1 MSAAAILDG
10 MPDARDLHRLDSGGQ
25 TAILAGSRQ
34 LFCFPEDDTGMR
46 NIAIAALR
54 QLGFPGTAVA
64 AVMRVTP
71 NYVATLHQRSLR
83 EGTAGLVRQ
92 AGRPRE
98 TGEASW
104 ERARAWRAEGMRDA
118 EIARRLEVN
127 QSTVLR
133 RLGRAQVHEPL
144 PLVPEPA
151 GQPGQEAAAEPE
163 PAETAEPE
171 HAPQAAEPEHAPGP
185 PGPPAAGPQPAAVS
199 SRYAG
204 AMLLHAFLARADAG
218 RVLAAA
224 AGGPGDVA
232 LLTAVSMCF
241 ALGAATTAQFKHLA
255 AAEGGALAGLPAL
268 PGLRALR
275 PELSAIAD
283 RPDPLK
289 LQQLFASAMLAAD
302 PVTSGVCYVDDH
314 FVPYT
319 GAKPV
324 AKGWNNKRGRAE
336 RGRADTHVTAHDGRA
351 VCFVS
356 GEPSGLSTTLPKAL
370 AELRKAA
377 GPGAKIMLGS
387 GRGGAYP
394 QVFAHCRDQQVHWV
408 TSRRAP
414 LAVPAALPVI
424 AEVSYGGRTRPITW
438 AEETV
443 TLKDYGE
450 ARQITL
456 FEHGR
461 VALQVLTSD
470 TAACP
475 AEILSWLKSRWREEN
490 FLKYASENY
499 GIGKI
504 CDYLASIEE
513 NTKLI
518 RNPARDQASAAVRDA
533 EKTLAAAER
542 GLAALLA
549 DPDLTPA
556 AKNDRIPGLQKDI
569 TRARRSPRNC
579 PPATSTPTRR
589 PRCCAPDAA
598 ACRWSCGSSRTT
610 PSTGYQASS
619 TTTCV
624 TTTNTAPSP
633 ARPSSA
639 AWPEPSPS
647 PPPRSPSPSSSP
659 PRPASPAPWNCSST
673 RSTPTRPPCPATP
686 APSPTRSPRTEFNCD
701 QTATAGDL
709 GLGVIMVGFFPENS
723 VPALHG
729 LGAAIPFV
737 LGNASLIILAL
748 YFKMPAV
755 LRVYSFLSGVM
766 ALLGLVAYASS
777 HYLGLGEG
785 GMERVV
791 AYPQTVCLVVIGFY
805 LAARYSAPQRP
816 RTIRTRAS
824 GRTTSDLER
833 S

>member
-1 MSAAAILDG
+1 MPAAVAAMLPIL
-10 MPDARDLHRLDSGGQ
+10 PDARDLHRLDSGGQ
-25 TAILAGSRQ
+25 TSVFAGSVQ
-34 LFCFPEDDTGMR
+34 LFRYAEDDTAMR
-46 NIAIAALR
+46 NMAVAVLR
-54 QLGFPGTAVA
+54 QLGFGGAEGA
-64 AVMRVTP
+64 AVMGLTP

-98 TGEASW
+98 TGETSW
-104 ERARAWRAEGMRDA
+104 EQARAWRAAGGRDA
-118 EIARRLEVN
+118 EIAWRLGVN

-133 RLGRAQVHEPL
+133 RLGRAHVQEPL
-144 PLVPEPA
+144 PPAPQPEPA
-151 GQPGQEAAAEPE
+151 DAEPE
-163 PAETAEPE
+163 PAGSR
-171 HAPQAAEPEHAPGP
+171 AAEPGEPAGTGPAEPGTGP
-185 PGPPAAGPQPAAVS
+185 PAAGPPPAAGSAPVFRGVVAGVANRLPAGGGPAEPAAGPPAAGPQPAAVS

-218 RVLAAA
+218 RVLDAA

-241 ALGAATTAQFKHLA
+241 ALGAATTEQFKHLA
-255 AAEGGALAGLPAL
+255 AAEAGPLAGLPAL

-275 PELSAIAD
+275 PELAAIAD
-283 RPDPLK
+283 RTDPLK

-302 PVTSGVCYVDDH
+302 PVTSGACYAGDH

-319 GAKPV
+319 GARPV
-324 AKGWNNKRGRAE
+324 ARGWNNKRGRAG

-356 GEPSGLSTTLPKAL
+356 GEPSGLSTTLPKAR

-394 QVFAHCRDQQVHWV
+394 AVFRHCREQQVHWV
-408 TSRRAP
+408 TYRRAP
-414 LAVPAALPVI
+414 LAVPAALPLI
-424 AEVSYGGRTRPITW
+424 AEVSYGGRARPITW

-443 TLKDYGE
+443 TLKDYGD

-461 VALQVLTSD
+461 VVLQILTSD

-499 GIGKI
+499 GTDKI
-504 CDYLASIEE
+504 CDYLASIET

-569 TRARRSPRNC
+569 TRARAAVAAAVTARKPV
-579 PPATSTPTRR
+579 PAKLPASDIN
-589 PRCCAPDAA
+589 PDA
-598 ACRWSCGSSRTT
+598 
-610 PSTGYQASS
+610 
-619 TTTCV
+619 
-624 TTTNTAPSP
+624 
-633 ARPSSA
+633 
-639 AWPEPSPS
+639 
-647 PPPRSPSPSSSP
+647 
-659 PRPASPAPWNCSST
+659 
-673 RSTPTRPPCPATP
+673 
-686 APSPTRSPRTEFNCD
+686 
-701 QTATAGDL
+701 QT
-709 GLGVIMVGFFPENS
+709 
-723 VPALHG
+723 
-729 LGAAIPFV
+729 
-737 LGNASLIILAL
+737 
-748 YFKMPAV
+748 AV
-755 LRVYSFLSGVM
+755 LRAGRRGLQMVLRLLAHNAEHWLSGQLNDYLRDDDEYRAITRQTIIRGLAGTITLAPAAITVTLQQPAAPRIAR
-766 ALLGLVAYASS
+766 ALELLLDQINADPPAMPGD
-777 HYLGLGEG
+777 
-785 GMERVV
+785 
-791 AYPQTVCLVVIGFY
+791 T
-805 LAARYSAPQRP
+805 RP
-816 RTIRTRAS
+816 ITYQITPHRI
-824 GRTTSDLER
+824 
-833 S
+833 